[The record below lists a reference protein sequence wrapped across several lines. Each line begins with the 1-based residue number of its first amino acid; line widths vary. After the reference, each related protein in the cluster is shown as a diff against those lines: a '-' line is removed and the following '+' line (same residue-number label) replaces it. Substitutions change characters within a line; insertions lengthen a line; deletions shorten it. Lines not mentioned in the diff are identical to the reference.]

1 MGEDMDTHTRS
12 ILTAQQL
19 NRELQFVSSGIIEI
33 NTKCYREEG
42 GAHSQGGAF
51 SFPVELEQAQT

>member
-19 NRELQFVSSGIIEI
+19 NRELQFVSNGIIEI

-42 GAHSQGGAF
+42 GAHSPTGLSGCAELGPRGG
-51 SFPVELEQAQT
+51 E